1 MSRSTDQTPVKC
13 RPHPGRPDNKLSL
26 RTRRSGS
33 VHDFRALEFALG
45 EPIENLGLVPAD
57 EKYGLDRE
65 VAMTTEAIRAPDPKT
80 AQGPLNGILA
90 IPV

>member
-1 MSRSTDQTPVKC
+1 
-13 RPHPGRPDNKLSL
+13 
-26 RTRRSGS
+26 
-33 VHDFRALEFALG
+33 
-45 EPIENLGLVPAD
+45 LVPAD